1 MSPVRSNVGAWL
13 LFLALGGALGFLR
26 YSKYL
31 QPQHLEMIVKYGP
44 YAVIL
49 LHIAVTLTAFQDT
62 VFQGILCI
70 LIPFYSLY
78 YLFLVTDAFY
88 LRAAGAGLLVGVGVD
103 SAIFF
108 QLHAQELIAKGN
120 AWIASGGGNVRTLPK

>member
-1 MSPVRSNVGAWL
+1 MSPVRSNIGAWL
-13 LFLALGGALGFLR
+13 LFLVLAGAMGYLR

-31 QPQHLEMIVKYGP
+31 QPQHVEMMKTYGP

-49 LHIAVTLTAFQDT
+49 LHIAITLTAFQDT

-70 LIPFYSLY
+70 IIPGYSLY
-78 YLFLVTDAFY
+78 YLFLVSDVFY
-88 LRAAGAGLLVGVGVD
+88 LRAVGAGLLAGVGID

-108 QLHAQELIAKGN
+108 QVHAQDLIARGN